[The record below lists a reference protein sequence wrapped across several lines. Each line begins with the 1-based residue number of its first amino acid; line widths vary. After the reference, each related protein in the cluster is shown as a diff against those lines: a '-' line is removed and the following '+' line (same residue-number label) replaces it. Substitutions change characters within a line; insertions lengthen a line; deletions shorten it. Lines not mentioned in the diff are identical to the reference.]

1 MKKTIILLILMIS
14 VVVANAA
21 TYRVKYDVLNQQT
34 TSFTVQVNSDR
45 LVIGNNAFSLR
56 RMGTITNSGLTFNSY
71 AYGSRE
77 GMFCVSTTSITVEK
91 NMFTRYT
98 GYIIM
103 IDNKAYLADKIN

>member
-1 MKKTIILLILMIS
+1 MKKSLLLLILMIS
-14 VVVANAA
+14 AVVANAT
-21 TYRVKYDVLNQQT
+21 TYRVKYDVLNQQS

-45 LVIGNNAFSLR
+45 LVIGNNAYTLR
-56 RMGTITNSGLTFNSY
+56 RMGTITNSGVTFNSY

-77 GMFCVSTTSITVEK
+77 GMFCISTSTITVEK
-91 NMFTRYT
+91 NMFTRMT